1 MNPNKNGY
9 FWPTPEQELLL
20 KAALL
25 KGEDAIAAWRGWAA
39 AVDFDSLDA
48 GSQRLL
54 PLLYRN
60 LAEHDVRHQAL
71 NVYKGFYRI
80 TWYRNRLLYHRI
92 TSVLSLLGSKGISAV
107 LLKGA
112 ALAPLYY
119 KDWALRPMDDFDLLV
134 QTGDA
139 LKTVDLLCLSGW
151 SPAFSIPDE
160 SDLATRHACT
170 LIDASGV
177 EFDLHWR
184 VMAESGRNDADDDL
198 RKNTRVIDFGGV
210 SVQVLSHTDQL
221 FHVLVHGARW
231 NAVAPLRWVPDS
243 IMILREAGLK
253 IDWHRLLNE
262 ARSRCLVI
270 SLKKTVTY
278 LHEVFAASVPE
289 DIIYSLGRMRPSPAE
304 RMEFWMNGR
313 PRGLVRDM
321 VYLWFKHARTS
332 GVTGFMRLMFGFPSF
347 LGRFWRVPD
356 DKGLAGFLI
365 RRLVKRISSDPG
377 KVSGSGRASL
387 SDGYSARAS
396 AKGMLLRFRNK
407 LLSASGLTARQVRTD
422 GKESWR
428 SFSIADG
435 RIVPPYS
442 CEINAV
448 DHCNIACID
457 CNHASPGAGKAIA
470 SPSAVFKDLSLLSRH
485 YKAYALKVVGGEPLL
500 HPDLLSLLRAVRE
513 SNICEYIS
521 LVTNGT
527 LLRQMADE
535 IWAELDEVEL
545 SIYPATRPMLE
556 SYLPY
561 FQKSAARHRVKLVI
575 SPYEEFRITF
585 STIGTADAGLTGRI
599 YRNCRLANL
608 WGCQSVHQGY
618 FFKCPKCIY
627 IPRMLDGPRRYDY
640 REDGLKI
647 TDSPDFL
654 HKLAEYLSSQ
664 EPLSACRYCLGS
676 SGKNRPHRQVKASE
690 WADIH
695 ARPVKEL
702 VDYDKLMWD

>member
-1 MNPNKNGY
+1 MSTNKEGY

-25 KGEDAIAAWRGWAA
+25 KGKDAIAAWQGWAA
-39 AVDFDSLDA
+39 AVDFDSLEA

-60 LAEHDVRHQAL
+60 LMEHDVRHPAL
-71 NVYKGFYRI
+71 LVYKGFYRM
-80 TWYRNRLLYHRI
+80 TWYRNRLLCHRI
-92 TSVLSLLGSKGISAV
+92 TNVLSLLEAKGISAV

-134 QTGDA
+134 PPGDA
-139 LKTVDLLCLSGW
+139 MKTVDLLCRSGW
-151 SPAFSIPDE
+151 SPALSMPDE
-160 SDLATRHACT
+160 SDLVTRHACT
-170 LIDASGV
+170 LIDDSGV

-184 VMAESGRNDADDDL
+184 VMAESGCDDADNDL
-198 RKNTRVIDFGGV
+198 KNNTRVIDFEGIGA
-210 SVQVLSHTDQL
+210 QVLSHTDQL
-221 FHVLVHGARW
+221 FHVLVHGSRW

-243 IMILREAGLK
+243 IMILREAGSG

-262 ARSRCLVI
+262 ARRRRLVM
-270 SLKKTVTY
+270 SLKKTLVY
-278 LHEVFAASVPE
+278 LREVFSAPVPA
-289 DIIYSLGRMRPSPAE
+289 DIISSLGSIRPLLTE

-321 VYLWFKHARTS
+321 VYLWCMHARRS
-332 GVTGFMRLMFGFPSF
+332 GVTGFIRLMFRFPSF
-347 LGRFWRVPD
+347 LRRFWRVPD

-387 SDGYSARAS
+387 PDGYSAIAG

-407 LLSASGLTARQVRTD
+407 LLPASGLMAQPVRNKD
-422 GKESWR
+422 NESWR
-428 SFSIADG
+428 CFTIDGG
-435 RIVPPYS
+435 RISPPYS

-448 DHCNIACID
+448 DHCNIACMD
-457 CNHASPGAGKAIA
+457 CNHASPGAGKAVA
-470 SPSAVFKDLSLLSRH
+470 SPSAVLNDLSLLSRH
-485 YKAYALKVVGGEPLL
+485 YKSYALKIVGGEPLL

-527 LLRQMADE
+527 LLSQMADE

-545 SIYPATRPMLE
+545 SIYPGTRPMLE
-556 SYLPY
+556 THLPSV
-561 FQKSAARHRVKLVI
+561 QRSAARHQVKLVI

-585 STIGTADAGLTGRI
+585 STIGTADAGLTRRI

-608 WGCQSVHQGY
+608 WGCQSVHEGY

-627 IPRMLDGPRRYDY
+627 VPRILDAPVRYDY

-654 HKLAEYLSSQ
+654 RQLSEYLGSQ

-676 SGKNRPHRQVKASE
+676 SGKHRPHRLVKASE
-690 WADIH
+690 WVHIQ
-695 ARPVKEL
+695 ARPIEEL
-702 VDYDKLMWD
+702 VDYGKLTRD